1 MLNTFQEVKFVNK
14 KEFKL
19 YCDLQIDIKILI
31 SLL

>member
-14 KEFKL
+14 KKFKL

-31 SLL
+31 LLL